1 MRVSVTERQT
11 YKRCRR
17 KWDYTSYN
25 RQSLSPVVNAP
36 ALDLG
41 TLMHAALAEWTA
53 DPKLDPIPLYQ
64 ELAQKYFQKL
74 VDLYTERVGCAPS
87 LIEMDPTI
95 QAVSLGLAMIGNY
108 KTHWGSPLPPG
119 FTLIA
124 NEQSLVQ
131 PVPGTE
137 QCGCDKRGF
146 EKVECCETADPAL
159 WANKCATQ
167 GCLVF
172 HELECTF
179 DGVMA
184 DERGDFYIIER
195 KTFSRTPS
203 LNELDN
209 NDQFLAYQ
217 WAATQAGFGRIVGIA
232 YDGLLKKKAPSGVH
246 NTLDQLFLRR
256 TLLRGQAEL
265 AEFGEMLA
273 WELNEMA
280 SPDLKITKTV
290 PPVQGC
296 QRWECAFVE
305 LCHATSKGYPTQDL
319 LKMFTRV
326 DRKSHLDVPISEEAE
341 V

>member
-41 TLMHAALAEWTA
+41 TIVHAVLAEWTA
-53 DPKLDPIPLYQ
+53 DPTLDPVQVYQ
-64 ELAQKYFQKL
+64 TTSQQYFQNL
-74 VDLYTERVGCAPS
+74 VSVYTSRVGCAPS
-87 LIEMDPTI
+87 IAELQPTMDAI
-95 QAVSLGLAMIGNY
+95 ALGLSMIQNY
-108 KTHWGSPLPPG
+108 RTQWGSPLPPG

-137 QCGCDKRGF
+137 HCTGIC
-146 EKVECCETADPAL
+146 ECCLGTVGSCLDKADCCLDCIAL
-159 WANKCATQ
+159 
-167 GCLVF
+167 

-184 DERGDFYIIER
+184 DERGDLYIIER

-203 LNELDN
+203 LEELDN

-217 WAATQAGFGRIVGIA
+217 WAAEQAGFGKIVGIA
-232 YDGLLKKKAPSGVH
+232 YDGLLKKAKPSGVH
-246 NTLDQLFLRR
+246 NTLDKLFLRR
-256 TLLRGQAEL
+256 TLLRGQIEL
-265 AEFGEMLA
+265 AEFGSFLA
-273 WELNEMA
+273 QEVLEMA
-280 SPDLKITKTV
+280 NPNVPIYKTV

-296 QRWECAFVE
+296 QRWECSFLE
-305 LCHATSKGYPTQDL
+305 LCHATSKGYPTNDL
-319 LKMFTRV
+319 LKMYTRV
-326 DRKSHLDVPISEEAE
+326 DRKSHLDLVAEEP
-341 V
+341 